1 MPHFLK
7 LSTQIYPDGLP
18 KPRRF
23 YAALAILVTI
33 MMAVLDGTIMNVAL
47 PTIANDQGV
56 SPAHA
61 IWVVT
66 AYQLSIVVALLPLS
80 ALGEAIGFR
89 KINLVGVGLFGVASA
104 LCAMAPNIEILT
116 AARVLQGLG
125 AAAIMSINPA
135 LMRHIFPQ
143 AKLGIAIGWIAMT
156 VSVSAAAGPSIASA
170 ILAVASW
177 HWLFLINLPLS
188 VLAIVIGYFNL
199 PFTEPSRTRFDYVS
213 AILNVLTFG
222 GLIAALGNIGIDSDP
237 RLVAAQFAISLMA
250 GVFLARRQLTRSRPM
265 LPLDLLKLPVFTCS
279 IASSIA
285 GFCAMMIAFVTLP
298 FYFHDVLGYSPT
310 GTGLLMTPW
319 PLAAAVIA
327 PLAGKLADSYSPV
340 RLTGIGMGLFA
351 AGLYGITLSTELGG
365 YSAMVITLAICG
377 AGFGLFQ
384 APNNRLLLTSAPR
397 DRSGGASGLLA
408 TARLTGQSI
417 GAALA
422 AILIGTSGSFD
433 LQTILWVA
441 SGSAVLATMIC
452 EGRRHALRTGLIASP
467 AGV

>member
-1 MPHFLK
+1 MPGLFRI
-7 LSTQIYPDGLP
+7 STEIYPDGLP

-23 YAALAILVTI
+23 YASLAILVTI

-89 KINLVGVGLFGVASA
+89 KINLVGVGLFGVSSA
-104 LCAMAPNIEILT
+104 LCAMAPNIEFLT

-143 AKLGIAIGWIAMT
+143 AKLGMAIGWIAMT
-156 VSVSAAAGPSIASA
+156 VSVSAAAGPTIASA
-170 ILAVASW
+170 ILAVGTW

-188 VLAIVIGYFNL
+188 VLAIVIGFFSL
-199 PFTEPSRTRFDYVS
+199 PFTEPSRARFDYIS
-213 AILNVLTFG
+213 AILNVLAFG
-222 GLIAALGNIGIDSDP
+222 GLVAALGNIGIESDP
-237 RLVAAQFAISLMA
+237 VLIAAQFATSLIA
-250 GVFLARRQLTRSRPM
+250 GVFLVRRQLTRTRPM
-265 LPLDLLKLPVFTCS
+265 LPLDLLRLPVFACS
-279 IASSIA
+279 IAASVT
-285 GFCAMMIAFVTLP
+285 GFCALMIAFVTLP

-310 GTGLLMTPW
+310 LTGLLMTPW
-319 PLAAAVIA
+319 PVAAAIIA
-327 PLAGKLADSYSPV
+327 PLAGKLSDAYSPV
-340 RLTGIGMGLFA
+340 HLTGVGMGLFA
-351 AGLYGITLSTELGG
+351 AGLYGITLAANIDG
-365 YSAMVITLAICG
+365 YGATVATLALCG

-397 DRSGGASGLLA
+397 DRAGGASGLLA

-422 AILIGTSGSFD
+422 AILIGTSGTFD

-441 SGSAVLATMIC
+441 SGSAVLAALIC
-452 EGRRHALRTGLIASP
+452 EGRRHALRTGLIA
-467 AGV
+467 ANV

>member
-1 MPHFLK
+1 MPHAFR
-7 LSTQIYPDGLP
+7 LSNQIYPDGLP
-18 KPRRF
+18 NPRRI

-89 KINLVGVGLFGVASA
+89 KINLAGVGLFGIASA
-104 LCAMAPNIEILT
+104 LCAMAPNIELLT

-135 LMRHIFPQ
+135 LMRHVFPQ
-143 AKLGIAIGWIAMT
+143 AKLGQAIGWIAMT
-156 VSVSAAAGPSIASA
+156 VSVSAAAGPTIASA
-170 ILAVASW
+170 LLAVATW
-177 HWLFLINLPLS
+177 HWLFLINIPLS
-188 VLAIVIGYFNL
+188 LVALVIGYFSL
-199 PFTEPSRTRFDYVS
+199 PFTEPSREKFDFIS
-213 AILNVLTFG
+213 AILNVLAFG
-222 GLIAALGNIGIDSDP
+222 GLIAALGNVGIESDP
-237 RLVAAQFAISLMA
+237 VLIAAQFAIALIA
-250 GVFLARRQLTRSRPM
+250 GVLLVRRQLARTRPM
-265 LPLDLLKLPVFTCS
+265 LPLDLLKLPVFSCS
-279 IASSIA
+279 IASSVT
-285 GFCAMMIAFVTLP
+285 GFCAQMIAFVALP
-298 FYFHDVLGYSPT
+298 FYFHDVLGYSAT
-310 GTGLLMTPW
+310 TAGLLMTPW
-319 PLAAAVIA
+319 PVATALMA
-327 PLAGKLADSYSPV
+327 PLAGRLAEGYSPV

-351 AGLYGITLSTELGG
+351 AGLFGITLASDIGG
-365 YSAMVITLAICG
+365 YVPIIAALVVCG
-377 AGFGLFQ
+377 IGFSLFQ

-397 DRSGGASGLLA
+397 ERSGGASGLLA
-408 TARLTGQSI
+408 TARLTGQSV

-422 AILIGTSGSFD
+422 AILIGTGGGFD
-433 LQTILWVA
+433 LHTIMLVA
-441 SGSAVLATMIC
+441 CGSAIIATIIC